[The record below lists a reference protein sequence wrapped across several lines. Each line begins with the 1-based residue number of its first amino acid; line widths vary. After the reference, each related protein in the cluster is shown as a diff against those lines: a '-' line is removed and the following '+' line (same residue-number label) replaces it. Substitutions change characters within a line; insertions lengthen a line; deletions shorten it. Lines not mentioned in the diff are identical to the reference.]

1 MTMRDILGLSPVVPV
16 VTLAD
21 PDDAV
26 PMARALLAGGINVV
40 EVTLRTGAGLHSIR
54 AIASEL
60 PEMTVGAGTVLSTAD
75 ADGAILAGARF
86 LVSPG
91 LTPALLAD
99 ATRRDTPYLPG
110 VASASEVMMALEH
123 GFDCLKIFP
132 AAALGASTIK
142 ALGGPFPQI
151 LFCANGG
158 VTLETAPDFLGL
170 ANVRAVG
177 ATWVASPELLAARDW
192 AAIEANARA
201 AAALRAS

>member
-16 VTLAD
+16 VTLTD

-54 AIASEL
+54 AIAAER
-60 PEMTVGAGTVLSTAD
+60 PEMMVGAGTVLSASD

-99 ATRRDTPYLPG
+99 AARRDTPYLPG

-123 GFDCLKIFP
+123 GFDVVKIFP
-132 AAALGASTIK
+132 AAVLGTATIK
-142 ALGGPFPQI
+142 TLAGPFPQVR
-151 LFCANGG
+151 FCANGG
-158 VTLETAPDFLGL
+158 MTIETAPEFLAL
-170 ANVRAVG
+170 PNVLAVG
-177 ATWVASPELLAARDW
+177 ATWITPDSALADKDW
-192 AAIEANARA
+192 AGIEARARA
-201 AAALRAS
+201 AAALCAA